1 MDATDGALSRIP
13 CAYRWRYRG
22 TKRSPGDQ
30 SHQARITIIA
40 QQVRGTQAQQL
51 TALAGAC
58 LCGGDGMGHVLGPS
72 CHEIVLIP
80 PSPVPVTGQTLMVL
94 MIGLAYGPR
103 LGAVTVLAYILAGLR
118 GLPVFAGGA
127 SGWAVMA
134 GPSGGYIVGFLA
146 AIFVMGLLAE
156 RGMGRSML
164 STALAMLA
172 GNLVIYLFGYAWLA
186 SLIGPGKAFVF
197 GVQPFLWGDAM
208 KLVVAACLMPVA
220 WRAVKAMTGTS
231 FSDRGQFQ

>member
-1 MDATDGALSRIP
+1 MLSTTRKDTLLDALLPAARAISNSGIDSGTHSGTHSGTDPAKARLLRL
-13 CAYRWRYRG
+13 AAQLVLVVAG
-22 TKRSPGDQ
+22 TMLLAAS
-30 SHQARITIIA
+30 A
-40 QQVRGTQAQQL
+40 QFKL
-51 TALAGAC
+51 
-58 LCGGDGMGHVLGPS
+58 
-72 CHEIVLIP
+72 LIP
-80 PSPVPVTGQTLMVL
+80 PSPVPVTGQTLVVL

-118 GLPVFAGGA
+118 GLPVFAGGT
-127 SGWAVMA
+127 SGWAVIA

-146 AIFVMGLLAE
+146 AVFVMGLLAE

>member
-72 CHEIVLIP
+72 CHEIG
-80 PSPVPVTGQTLMVL
+80 S
-94 MIGLAYGPR
+94 R
-103 LGAVTVLAYILAGLR
+103 LSVHA
-118 GLPVFAGGA
+118 
-127 SGWAVMA
+127 
-134 GPSGGYIVGFLA
+134 
-146 AIFVMGLLAE
+146 
-156 RGMGRSML
+156 RGMSAYDPPWGHRCCEL
-164 STALAMLA
+164 WELC
-172 GNLVIYLFGYAWLA
+172 
-186 SLIGPGKAFVF
+186 LIAQV
-197 GVQPFLWGDAM
+197 D
-208 KLVVAACLMPVA
+208 
-220 WRAVKAMTGTS
+220 
-231 FSDRGQFQ
+231 